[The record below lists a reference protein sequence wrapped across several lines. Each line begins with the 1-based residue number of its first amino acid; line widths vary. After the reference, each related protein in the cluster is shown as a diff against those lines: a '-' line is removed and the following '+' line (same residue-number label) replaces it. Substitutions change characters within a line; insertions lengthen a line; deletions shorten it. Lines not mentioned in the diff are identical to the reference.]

1 MFLNHDKKQKIFNKK
16 VLQDFINL
24 PLEEKLKIDEDPNN
38 DGLFDTLQE
47 MSDIVEEYHKEEII
61 KLINVLTT
69 RRDSL

>member
-1 MFLNHDKKQKIFNKK
+1 MIKNRKSLIKK